1 MRKSYQ
7 KDMDI
12 KEIYESQVVNTGI
25 MSAPD
30 ASKISPGINR
40 DSGVSQNFYTPNEYR
55 VGENEEGEKDGKE
68 IKLRQALK
76 KIKEILDGLD
86 L

>member
-40 DSGVSQNFYTPNEYR
+40 DSGVSQNFYTPNDYR
-55 VGENEEGEKDGKE
+55 VGENEEGEKDVKE

-76 KIKEILDGLD
+76 KIKEILDTLD

>member
-40 DSGVSQNFYTPNEYR
+40 DSGVSQNFYTPNDYR

-76 KIKEILDGLD
+76 KIKEILNGLD

>member
-76 KIKEILDGLD
+76 KIKEILDTLD

>member
-30 ASKISPGINR
+30 ASKINPGINR
-40 DSGVSQNFYTPNEYR
+40 DSGYSQNIYTPNDYR
-55 VGENEEGEKDGKE
+55 IGENEEGEKESKVLE
-68 IKLRQALK
+68 ALK
-76 KIKEILDGLD
+76 KIKEILNNLD

>member
-40 DSGVSQNFYTPNEYR
+40 DAVSVRIF
-55 VGENEEGEKDGKE
+55 
-68 IKLRQALK
+68 
-76 KIKEILDGLD
+76 ILPMIIG
-86 L
+86 